1 MAGAVPPVAIDPA
14 VEWQLILGQAPSG
27 RESQALKLF
36 ELVAAGQYCEVLRSE
51 AADSFFGT
59 NLSQDSNEDVKALA
73 ANHDAQAYI
82 EARLRAERTANATY
96 ERQLEILAIGV
107 ASLYVF
113 MQSGWTGPLL
123 EIEGADLLPEG
134 CRAATAELRTKAMQS
149 LVEDGE
155 EVYAL
160 TTRPLFLVFALAIFG
175 SDAVF
180 TDVKSARWWQ
190 ARSMLMQQKILDNP
204 ADTLRTAIYETMEAQ
219 AADLPP
225 LECWRELHA
234 RFNLEKGLVFHWYQE
249 NTKPQES
256 FKAAQEASNFQWT
269 LSGALGRRTKF
280 QEFDVSHLVVF
291 AESAAQDSGS
301 ADAGV
306 DAAAAAPTPKALALN
321 DDTMLETVAFKQTG
335 SDAVPTQ
342 KNLSVIDQCILL
354 AYCLNVKNMNPQDG
368 LTTEEMVPYVRRVL
382 ENANNWMVHTMA
394 LLLRTRL
401 EGHKSRTV
409 ERSCLQ
415 LQALVDQFPLEESTP
430 AERMLHVFSIE
441 LPPKWEMERELGE
454 RFVSLGATRSAL
466 DIFERLEMW
475 EDAISCYQMMEQPKK
490 AEAIIQERLKVTPR
504 SPKLHC
510 LLGDIRADPSYYE
523 LAWSLS
529 EGRYAR
535 AMRSLGAH
543 YFKLGE
549 WAKAIECYHRAL
561 AINSLFENSWF
572 VMGCAAM
579 RAEDWDQA
587 VRAFSRV
594 TSLDHENGE
603 AWNNLASVYVRQ
615 KKKREAWRAL
625 REAIKQHY
633 DNSKIWENYMFIST
647 DLGEFQEAMHS
658 MERVL
663 ESRWDKAGEKSHVVD
678 VGVLEIL
685 VDAVTTPDM
694 KDASGLPASKH
705 APRLSQLL
713 TSITAKIATS
723 PGVFACAARLAASRG
738 AFRKSLDYR
747 LKAYRCMLHHPR
759 MADDEETFKMTV
771 QRALELVQ
779 AYIEIGPKMEAPRMA
794 EAEDDEGATEGAVA
808 EQATFVCKDWAYQ
821 ARMTLKTLIG
831 RTKNNF
837 EDTPLHD
844 SLKQRLEEVTA
855 LAQA

>member
-1 MAGAVPPVAIDPA
+1 MMAGSAPLAIDPA
-14 VEWQLILGQAPSG
+14 VEWNLILGEAPGNAHPEAQSEG
-27 RESQALKLF
+27 VVQLLKL
-36 ELVAAGQYCEVLRSE
+36 VVAGQYCEVLRSE
-51 AADSFFGT
+51 AARSLFG
-59 NLSQDSNEDVKALA
+59 SDHAESSDEDVKKLVET
-73 ANHDAQAYI
+73 HDAQAYL
-82 EARLRAERTANATY
+82 ETRLRAERSAKPTH
-96 ERQLEILAIGV
+96 ERQLEILCIGV

-113 MQSGWTGPLL
+113 MQNGWTGPPL
-123 EIEGADLLPEG
+123 EIEGADILPEA
-134 CRAATAELRTKAMQS
+134 CRAAKSELRAKAMQS

-160 TTRPLFLVFALAIFG
+160 TTAPLFLVFALAIFG
-175 SDAVF
+175 SASSF
-180 TDVKSARWWQ
+180 SDVKSASWWR
-190 ARSMLMQQKILDNP
+190 ARSLLMQQKILDNP
-204 ADTLRTAIYETMEAQ
+204 ADSLRTAIYEAMEAQ
-219 AADLPP
+219 TADLPP
-225 LECWRELHA
+225 LESWRQLHA

-280 QEFDVSHLVVF
+280 QEFDVSHLVVL
-291 AESAAQDSGS
+291 AESAPDN
-301 ADAGV
+301 DN
-306 DAAAAAPTPKALALN
+306 AAAGGDVAATPQTLALN
-321 DDTMLETVAFKQTG
+321 DDTMLETVAFKETG
-335 SDAVPTQ
+335 SDGVPKQ

-430 AERMLHVFSIE
+430 AERMLYVFSIE

-490 AEAIIQERLKVTPR
+490 AEAIIEARLKVTPR

-549 WAKAIECYHRAL
+549 WVKAIECYHRAL

-647 DLGEFQEAMHS
+647 DLGKFQEAMHA

-663 ESRWDKAGEKSHVVD
+663 ENRWDKAGETSQVVD

-685 VDAVTTPDM
+685 VDAVTAPEM
-694 KDASGLPASKH
+694 KDASGHPAANH

-713 TSITAKIATS
+713 NSITAKVGTN
-723 PGVFACAARLAASRG
+723 PGVFACAARLAAYRG
-738 AFRKSLDYR
+738 AFRKSLDCR

-759 MADDEETFKMTV
+759 MATDEGTFRMTV
-771 QRALELVQ
+771 QRALELVL

-794 EAEDDEGATEGAVA
+794 ETEEQTSDGMATEQGNV
-808 EQATFVCKDWAYQ
+808 VCKDWAYQ

-855 LAQA
+855 LTQA